1 MPKACET
8 VKIACIH
15 LKVRE
20 CSTLQ
25 TRKII
30 DILKSDKVGISCELF
45 PPKQGTELQNSLEI
59 VNKIAQ
65 VRPSYMS
72 VTYGA
77 GGSTVGYSAAL
88 AKQVQDN
95 DIPALAHLT
104 CVKADE
110 EKIKEVLSQLKANGI
125 ENILA
130 LRGDIPAGMEKDA
143 MGSFAHAS
151 DLMHFI
157 KKQGDFC
164 IGGAAYPE
172 GHPESGSLAQDIAN
186 TRYKVDAG
194 VDFLVTQMF
203 FDNTILYNYMFRLLQ
218 AGINVPVV
226 PGIMPVT
233 NASQIIRIC
242 QLSGT
247 KLPPQFRAMVERFAD
262 KPAAL
267 KQAGIAYA
275 TGQIIDL
282 ISNGFNHVHIYT
294 MNRPEIIGGIMAN
307 LSEIVKD

>member
-1 MPKACET
+1 MKT
-8 VKIACIH
+8 
-15 LKVRE
+15 
-20 CSTLQ
+20 T
-25 TRKII
+25 KII
-30 DILKSDKVGISCELF
+30 DILRTDKVSISCELF
-45 PPKQGTELQNSLEI
+45 PPKLGTELQNSLEI
-59 VNKIAQ
+59 VNKIAK
-65 VRPSYMS
+65 VNPSYMS

-88 AKQVQDN
+88 AKEVQDN
-95 DIPALAHLT
+95 GIPALAHLT
-104 CVKADE
+104 CVKANE
-110 EKIKEVLSQLKANGI
+110 AKIQEVLGQMQANVI

-130 LRGDIPAGMEKDA
+130 LRGDIPAGLEKNA
-143 MGSFAHAS
+143 IGSFAHAS
-151 DLMHFI
+151 DLMRFI
-157 KKQGDFC
+157 KEQGDFC
-164 IGGAAYPE
+164 VGGAAYPE
-172 GHPESGSLAQDIAN
+172 GHPESGSLAQDIEN
-186 TRYKVDAG
+186 TKYKVEAG

-203 FDNTILYNYMFRLLQ
+203 FDNTILYNYMFRLLK

-233 NASQIIRIC
+233 NANQIIRIC

-247 KLPPQFRAMVERFAD
+247 KLPPQFRAMVEKFAD

-282 ISNGFNHVHIYT
+282 VSNGFSHVHIYT
-294 MNRPEIIGGIMAN
+294 MNRPEIIGGIMTN

>member
-1 MPKACET
+1 M
-8 VKIACIH
+8 
-15 LKVRE
+15 
-20 CSTLQ
+20 Q

-30 DILKSDKVGISCELF
+30 DILKSDKVGSSCELF

-65 VRPSYMS
+65 VQPSYMS

-110 EKIKEVLSQLKANGI
+110 TKIKEVLAQLKANGI

-157 KKQGDFC
+157 KEQGDFC

-186 TRYKVDAG
+186 TRYKVEAG

-203 FDNTILYNYMFRLLQ
+203 FDNTSLYNYMFRLLQ